1 MKPTQWVGLVTNASP
16 HAIPPGATVDQ
27 VNLGT
32 ETPGQLTVRGGMRV
46 LATLGGNTPY
56 DIHGYVSGGY
66 YYAIYLTSA
75 GGISWVKSPQYQS
88 APSPA
93 SEPTLAPT
101 GKLSSSSYTQR
112 CKSPLEDL

>member
-46 LATLGGNTPY
+46 LSTLGVNTAY

-66 YYAIYLTSA
+66 YYAIYLNGF
-75 GGISWVKSPQYQS
+75 GGISYVKSPQYQA
-88 APSPA
+88 APSA
-93 SEPTLAPT
+93 AVEPTLAPT

-112 CKSPLEDL
+112 CKSAMEDL